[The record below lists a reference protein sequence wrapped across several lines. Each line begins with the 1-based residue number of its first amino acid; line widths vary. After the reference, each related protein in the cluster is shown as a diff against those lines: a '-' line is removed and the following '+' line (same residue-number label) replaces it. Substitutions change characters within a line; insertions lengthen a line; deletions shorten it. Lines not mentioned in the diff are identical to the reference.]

1 MNFTAKGKNFVQK
14 TNNKKTKKEEKN
26 GSAVFGVRAVNSRG
40 QNFDFGNDFNVKRHD
55 D

>member
-14 TNNKKTKKEEKN
+14 TKQTKKEEKN

-40 QNFDFGNDFNVKRHD
+40 QNSDFGNDFNVKRHD